1 MWMAALLA
9 LGLGSGEL
17 VAYQG
22 IAPHAEALLSGGHRA
37 ALDAGRIVARNL
49 SGLVV
54 ARVQDAAGTLVLL
67 GVKQT
72 THVYRLAERVLGV
85 ADPATGPSGNPGSCA
100 GADPEGDAVIASE
113 PDMPC
118 APDYEC
124 EAAAAAELACPA
136 CPACPD
142 RPAKAA
148 ETRARRAARIGRSG
162 A

>member
-1 MWMAALLA
+1 MAALLV
-9 LGLGSGEL
+9 LGLGAGEL

-22 IAPHAEALLSGGHRA
+22 IAPRAEALLSGGHRA

-54 ARVQDAAGTLVLL
+54 ARVQDAAGALVLL

-85 ADPATGPSGNPGSCA
+85 ADPATGPSGKPGSCA
-100 GADPEGDAVIASE
+100 GADREGDAVIASE

-118 APDYEC
+118 NPDVGC
-124 EAAAAAELACPA
+124 EAAAEAKLVCPA
-136 CPACPD
+136 CPACPE
-142 RPAKAA
+142 RPTKITKARAPGAAAKL
-148 ETRARRAARIGRSG
+148 GRSG